1 MNTQAA
7 VPLAAGE
14 FGFDRT
20 DFAFIANTLYED
32 AGISLPA
39 SKANLVYSRLAKRL
53 RALGLE
59 NFRDYCALVG
69 SEDGR
74 DERAPMIAALTTN
87 VTRFFREPHHFDHLR
102 AKVIEPIAPEIKQGQ
117 RLRRRD
123 RGAFR
128 HGKARRGE
136 EILDPAGG
144 IVQDDEH
151 LLGFGI
157 EGAEGEIFEKV
168 LHGMI
173 LSCWRPGRAPD
184 WWIQRAWL

>member
-59 NFRDYCALVG
+59 TFRD
-69 SEDGR
+69 
-74 DERAPMIAALTTN
+74 
-87 VTRFFREPHHFDHLR
+87 
-102 AKVIEPIAPEIKQGQ
+102 
-117 RLRRRD
+117 
-123 RGAFR
+123 
-128 HGKARRGE
+128 
-136 EILDPAGG
+136 
-144 IVQDDEH
+144 
-151 LLGFGI
+151 
-157 EGAEGEIFEKV
+157 
-168 LHGMI
+168 
-173 LSCWRPGRAPD
+173 
-184 WWIQRAWL
+184 